1 MAEQKRTDLN
11 AEMMHLQLRKKDLTA
26 EATGLKDG
34 IKQNAEK
41 AAERRETEEKQ
52 HADDM
57 ERIVRTNEQLKTS
70 LENLLAAPSKK

>member
-1 MAEQKRTDLN
+1 MAEQKRADLN

-41 AAERRETEEKQ
+41 AAEETEEKQ

-57 ERIVRTNEQLKTS
+57 ESALFAQMNS
-70 LENLLAAPSKK
+70 